1 MDASQPSHRAVL
13 TDPQAHA
20 AAALLVDAFADYNA
34 RFADIS
40 RRARRRFER
49 RDWRGAGVDARAR
62 IDLYD
67 ICIHETQGR
76 LDVLLDDR
84 LRSRALWTEMRRA
97 YEQQVASLADRE
109 LYKTWF
115 SSLSRRQ
122 FHTRGVA
129 PAIEFVA
136 LDREPY
142 TEGSDAAPHRY
153 YPIDRDLP
161 ALCERLLTDA
171 GFAYADLSGCA
182 ARLARTLGTRVEEAG
197 WPTVE
202 AVDVLQALFFR
213 ERRAYLVGRL
223 RGGQRRHPLV
233 IALVHADDG
242 VRVDALLTERAQIS
256 ILFGYARSYFHA
268 DIDNVGAVVAF
279 VRALLPHKPLE
290 ELYSVLGRVK
300 QGKTERYRRVFG
312 HLAIHPEERFVHA
325 DGKRGMVMVVFT
337 LRDLPVVFK
346 LIRDRFAWPKDT
358 VRRQVEEKYRL
369 VFRHDRVGRLVDA
382 QEFRYLRFPLRQ
394 IDARLREELLT
405 ECADTASVDG
415 DELVIAHCY
424 VERRLRP
431 MDLYV
436 REVSTSD
443 ACRAMRDYGQAI
455 KDLAGSNIFPGDLL
469 LKNFGISRTGR
480 AVFYD
485 YDELCL
491 LGECCFR
498 AVPAISDDDETRPLG
513 DWLYA
518 APGDVFPEL
527 FVNFLGVPTSLREAL
542 CAEHPEIFDPRWW
555 RDVQSRLQ
563 AGDYVDVPPY
573 PGAAKLL
580 T

>member
-1 MDASQPSHRAVL
+1 MKFVDRAVSAA
-13 TDPQAHA
+13 DPQACA

-34 RFADIS
+34 RFADIT

-49 RDWRGAGVDARAR
+49 RDWRGAAVDAHAR

-67 ICIHETQGR
+67 ICIRETQGR
-76 LDVLLDDR
+76 LDGLLDDR
-84 LRSRALWTEMRRA
+84 LRSRALWAAMRQE
-97 YEQQVASLADRE
+97 YERRVAELADRE

-115 SSLSRRQ
+115 SSLSRRH

-129 PAIEFVA
+129 PEIEFVA

-142 TEGSDAAPHRY
+142 TEPSDAAPHRRY
-153 YPIDRDLP
+153 RVGD
-161 ALCERLLTDA
+161 ALADACAQLLADA
-171 GFAYADLSGCA
+171 DFGYADLAGDA
-182 ARLARTLGTRVEEAG
+182 ARLADALRARLPALGLAAIESL
-197 WPTVE
+197 
-202 AVDVLQALFFR
+202 DVLHTVFYR

-233 IALVHADDG
+233 IALLHADDG
-242 VRVDALLTERAQIS
+242 VRVDALLTAREQVS

-268 DIDNVGAVVAF
+268 DIANVGAVVAF

-290 ELYSVLGRVK
+290 ELYSVLGRAK

-312 HLAIHPEERFVHA
+312 HLAIHPQERLLRA
-325 DGKRGMVMVVFT
+325 DGQRGMVMAVFT

-358 VRRQVEEKYRL
+358 TRSQVEAKYRL
-369 VFRHDRVGRLVDA
+369 VFRHDRAGRLVDT
-382 QEFRYLRFPLRQ
+382 QEFRHLRFPLHQ
-394 IDARLREELLT
+394 VDAELLAELLA
-405 ECADTASVDG
+405 ECADTVSVDG
-415 DELVIAHCY
+415 DELVIGHCY

-431 MDLYV
+431 LDLYV
-436 REVSTSD
+436 REVNPAE

-455 KDLAGSNIFPGDLL
+455 KDLAASNIFPGDLL
-469 LKNFGISRTGR
+469 LKNFGISRNGR

-491 LGECCFR
+491 LGECRFR
-498 AVPAISDDDETRPLG
+498 AVPPIRDEDDTRPLE

-518 APGDVFPEL
+518 APQDVFPEL
-527 FVNFLGVPTSLREAL
+527 FVNFLGVPASLREAL
-542 CAEHPEIFDPRWW
+542 REAHGEIFDPAWW
-555 RDVQSRLQ
+555 CALQ
-563 AGDYVDVPPY
+563 ARLRAGEHVDVPAY
-573 PGAAKLL
+573 PESARLPR
-580 T
+580 

>member
-1 MDASQPSHRAVL
+1 MDVGRSNRHNA

-34 RFADIS
+34 RFADVT

-49 RDWRGAGVDARAR
+49 RDWQAAAVDARAR

-67 ICIHETQGR
+67 ICIRETQGR
-76 LDVLLDDR
+76 LDLLLDDR
-84 LRSRALWTEMRRA
+84 LRSRALWIAMRHE
-97 YEQQVASLADRE
+97 YEQLVATLADRE

-122 FHTRGVA
+122 FHTHGVA
-129 PAIEFVA
+129 PDIEFVA

-142 TEGSDAAPHRY
+142 TEGSDAAPHRHY
-153 YPIDRDLP
+153 ATDNDL
-161 ALCERLLTDA
+161 AGVCERLLADT
-171 GFAYADLSGCA
+171 GIAYADPAVCA
-182 ARLARTLGTRVEEAG
+182 MRLAQTLRARLDETGLPAIESI
-197 WPTVE
+197 
-202 AVDVLQALFFR
+202 DVLQAVFYR

-223 RGGQRRHPLV
+223 RGGHRRHPVV

-242 VRVDALLTERAQIS
+242 VRVDALLTARDQVS

-290 ELYSVLGRVK
+290 ELYSVLGRAK
-300 QGKTERYRRVFG
+300 QGKTERYRRVFA
-312 HLAIHPEERFVHA
+312 HLAIHPQERLVHA
-325 DGKRGMVMVVFT
+325 DGKRGMVMAVFT

-382 QEFRYLRFPLRQ
+382 QEFHHLRFPLRQ
-394 IDARLREELLT
+394 IDVGLREELLA
-405 ECADTASVDG
+405 ECADTVTLDG

-424 VERRLRP
+424 VEHRLRP

-436 REVSTSD
+436 REVD
-443 ACRAMRDYGQAI
+443 ADQACRAMRDYGQAI
-455 KDLAGSNIFPGDLL
+455 KDMAGSNIFPGDLL
-469 LKNFGISRTGR
+469 LKNFGISRNGR

-491 LGECCFR
+491 LGDCRFR
-498 AVPAISDDDETRPLG
+498 ALPVLHEDDETRPLQ
-513 DWLYA
+513 DAVYA
-518 APGDVFPEL
+518 APEDVFPEL
-527 FVNFLGVPTSLREAL
+527 FVNFLGVSAPLRQALGEA
-542 CAEHPEIFDPRWW
+542 HPEIFDPVWW
-555 RDVQSRLQ
+555 RAVQARLR
-563 AGDYVDVPPY
+563 AGEYVDVPPY
-573 PGAAKLL
+573 PDASRLQR
-580 T
+580 